1 MLCDLKQGRTASD
14 ELEPSVLEYFDASV
28 TNNVTAA
35 EILTAAATP
44 VAQAVSAQIP
54 GAALGVVTTDGDRAV
69 EVFGLAQ
76 SEPDP
81 VPLCRAT
88 WFDLASLTKVL
99 FTTPEIL
106 HLVSQGHVGLD
117 DPLTRAIPDLRQY
130 HRDAAE
136 RRLTFRQCLCHQ
148 THLPAV
154 EPLYT
159 YGLDPSTLRAFILQ
173 RVWQAGPP
181 VYSDINFM
189 LLGIAIERLTGCK
202 LTDLEL
208 PPGLAWSPDPSETAA
223 TERCTWR
230 GRMMRGEVHDE
241 NAFALGGAA
250 GHAGLFGTID
260 GVLDAAHRF
269 LQGVDPWVPE
279 LRARQTATRCLG
291 WEARHEGWSG
301 GNACSEETIGHTG
314 FTGTGVWIDFAR
326 GLAWT
331 LLTNRI
337 HPTRH
342 RDTGIEALRSKVGDL
357 IVGRVS

>member
-1 MLCDLKQGRTASD
+1 
-14 ELEPSVLEYFDASV
+14 VI
-28 TNNVTAA
+28 AA
-35 EILTAAATP
+35 EILAAASVP
-44 VAQAVSAQIP
+44 VAQAVPARIP
-54 GAALGVVTTDGDRAV
+54 GAALGVTTTAGDRAV
-69 EVFGLAQ
+69 EVFGRAQ
-76 SEPDP
+76 REPDP
-81 VPLCRAT
+81 VPMCRAT

-99 FTTPEIL
+99 FTTPTIL
-106 HLVSQGHVGLD
+106 YLVSQGHITLD

-130 HRDAAE
+130 HTDAAE
-136 RRLTFRQCLCHQ
+136 RRLTFRQCLSHQ

-159 YGLDPSTLRAFILQ
+159 YGLDPNTLRAFILQ
-173 RVWQAGPP
+173 HVWQAGPA

-189 LLGIAIERLTGCK
+189 LLGIAIERLTGCN
-202 LTDLEL
+202 LADMEL
-208 PPGLAWSPDPSETAA
+208 PPGLAWHPDPSETAA

-230 GRMMRGEVHDE
+230 GRVMRGEVHDE

-260 GVLDAAHRF
+260 GVLDAARRL
-269 LQGVDPWVPE
+269 LQGVDPWLLE
-279 LRARQTATRCLG
+279 LRTRQAATRCLG

-301 GNACSEETIGHTG
+301 GNVCSEATIGHTG

-331 LLTNRI
+331 LLTNRV

-342 RDTGIEALRSKVGDL
+342 RDTGIDTLRRKVGDL
-357 IVGRVS
+357 IAGQAS

>member
-1 MLCDLKQGRTASD
+1 MRR
-14 ELEPSVLEYFDASV
+14 
-28 TNNVTAA
+28 VTAA
-35 EILTAAATP
+35 EILAAAAVP
-44 VAQAVSAQIP
+44 VAQAVPARIP
-54 GAALGVVTTDGDRAV
+54 GAALGVTTTAGDRAV

-76 SEPDP
+76 REPDP
-81 VPLCRAT
+81 VPMYRAT

-99 FTTPEIL
+99 FTTPTIL
-106 HLVSQGHVGLD
+106 HLVSQGHVTLD

-136 RRLTFRQCLCHQ
+136 RHLTFRQCLSHQ

-159 YGLDPSTLRAFILQ
+159 YGLDPNTLRACILQ

-189 LLGIAIERLTGCK
+189 LLGIAIERLKGCN
-202 LTDLEL
+202 LGDLEL
-208 PPGLAWSPDPSETAA
+208 PRGLAWHPDPSETAA

-230 GRMMRGEVHDE
+230 GRVMRGEVHDE

-250 GHAGLFGTID
+250 GHAGVFGTID
-260 GVLDAAHRF
+260 GVLDAAWRL
-269 LQGVDPWVPE
+269 LQGIDPWLPE
-279 LRARQTATRCLG
+279 LRTRQTATRCLG

-301 GNACSEETIGHTG
+301 GNACSEATVGHTG

-326 GLAWT
+326 GLAWA
-331 LLTNRI
+331 LLTNRV

-342 RDTGIEALRSKVGDL
+342 RDTGIDALRREVGNL
-357 IVGRVS
+357 IIGEAA

>member
-1 MLCDLKQGRTASD
+1 MS
-14 ELEPSVLEYFDASV
+14 
-28 TNNVTAA
+28 AA
-35 EILTAAATP
+35 EILAVAAVP
-44 VAQAVSAQIP
+44 VAQVVPAQIS
-54 GAALGVVTTDGDRAV
+54 GAALGVVTTAGDRAV

-76 SEPDP
+76 REPDP
-81 VPLCRAT
+81 APMHRTT

-99 FTTPEIL
+99 FTTPTIL
-106 HLVSQGHVGLD
+106 HLVSQGVITLD

-130 HRDAAE
+130 DRDAVE
-136 RRLTFRQCLCHQ
+136 RRLTFRRCLCHQ

-159 YGLDPSTLRAFILQ
+159 YGLDPNTLRAFILQ

-189 LLGIAIERLTGCK
+189 LLGIAIERLKGCK
-202 LTDLEL
+202 LDNLEL
-208 PPGLAWSPDPSETAA
+208 PPGLTWHPDLSETAA

-230 GRMMRGEVHDE
+230 GRVLRGEVHDE

-260 GVLDAAHRF
+260 GILDLAQRL
-269 LQGVDPWVPE
+269 LQGVDPWLPE

-314 FTGTGVWIDFAR
+314 FTGTGVWIDSAR

-331 LLTNRI
+331 LLTNRV

-342 RDTGIEALRSKVGDL
+342 RDTGIDALRRKVGEL
-357 IVGRVS
+357 IVGQAL

>member
-1 MLCDLKQGRTASD
+1 
-14 ELEPSVLEYFDASV
+14 
-28 TNNVTAA
+28 VTAA
-35 EILTAAATP
+35 EILAAATGP
-44 VAQAVSAQIP
+44 VAQAVPAPIP
-54 GAALGVVTTDGDRAV
+54 GAALGVVTATGGRAV

-76 SEPDP
+76 REPDP
-81 VPLCRAT
+81 APMRRTT

-99 FTTPEIL
+99 FTTPTIL
-106 HLVSQGHVGLD
+106 DLVSQGHIALD
-117 DPLTRAIPDLRQY
+117 DPLTKAIPDLRQY
-130 HRDAAE
+130 NRDAAE

-159 YGLDPSTLRAFILQ
+159 YGLDPNTLRAFILQ
-173 RVWQAGPP
+173 RVWQAGPQ

-189 LLGIAIERLTGCK
+189 LLGIAIERLKGCK
-202 LTDLEL
+202 LADLEL
-208 PPGLAWSPDPSETAA
+208 PPGLSWHPDPSETAS

-230 GRMMRGEVHDE
+230 GRVMRGEVHDE

-260 GVLDAAHRF
+260 GVLDAAQRL
-269 LQGVDPWVPE
+269 LQGVDPWLPE
-279 LRARQTATRCLG
+279 LRTRQTATRCLG
-291 WEARHEGWSG
+291 WEARYEGWSG

-314 FTGTGVWIDFAR
+314 FTGTGLWIDPAR

-331 LLTNRI
+331 LLTNRV

-342 RDTGIEALRSKVGDL
+342 RDTGIDTLRRTVGDL
-357 IVGRVS
+357 IAGQAS